1 MSGTSFTRGA
11 FVIALVGFMSTPF
24 AVASERF
31 QGTFAAGPYV
41 LRIHQ
46 VGTRVCGEWDFV
58 TQSWNREG
66 LVAGVV
72 ADGVL
77 TLTQCSDFE
86 LTCRPGSSDP
96 YSAPTRFIRR
106 AGNLERVGGNSDG
119 SNEVFA
125 RRSGTKPKWSN
136 AQASEVQQFLSSCNW
151 K

>member
-1 MSGTSFTRGA
+1 MPGTSFTRGA
-11 FVIALVGFMSTPF
+11 FVIALAGFMSTPF
-24 AVASERF
+24 ALVSERF

-41 LRIHQ
+41 FRIHQ

-58 TQSWNREG
+58 TQSGNREG

-86 LTCRPGSSDP
+86 LTCHPGSSDP
-96 YSAPTRFIRR
+96 YSAPMRFTRRT
-106 AGNLERVGGNSDG
+106 GNLERVGGNGDG

-125 RRSGTKPKWSN
+125 RRSGAKPKWSN
-136 AQASEVQQFLSSCNW
+136 AQAIESQQFLSSCNW

>member
-1 MSGTSFTRGA
+1 MPGTSFTRGA

-31 QGTFAAGPYV
+31 QGTFAAGRYV
-41 LRIHQ
+41 IRIHQ
-46 VGTRVCGEWDFV
+46 VGARVCGEWDFV
-58 TQSWNREG
+58 TQSGNREG
-66 LVAGVV
+66 LVTGVV

-125 RRSGTKPKWSN
+125 RRSGAKPKWSN
-136 AQASEVQQFLSSCNW
+136 AQAGEVQQFLTSCNW